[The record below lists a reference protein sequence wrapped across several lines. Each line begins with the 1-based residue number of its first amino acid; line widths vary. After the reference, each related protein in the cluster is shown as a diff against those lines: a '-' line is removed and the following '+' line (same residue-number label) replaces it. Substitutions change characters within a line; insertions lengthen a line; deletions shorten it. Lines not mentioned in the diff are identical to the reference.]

1 MENQSALEVGTN
13 GVFTSTATVPLDI
26 REGSNEVR
34 VVGWDGTVAQ
44 AFLTIPQPTL
54 SLDPEGSGRGS
65 QVTVTGAGFVAGR
78 AVRLLYGDGV
88 GLANGDPIVGVVMA
102 DGSGGFT
109 GSFHVPYSATVGRTH
124 PVTAVSL
131 LGVDSPLPPVEAM
144 ANHTAVYA
152 TASTSPVSVTS
163 GDIVT
168 IRGRNFPAFTL
179 VTHLAIGGVGV
190 APRQETVTDR
200 DGSFEAE
207 VLVPQLELGDQVLRV
222 QVGREVAIHVIKIV
236 DPPLSAPT
244 SEVFK
249 VLIRRGFS
257 IESGILIAPPRA
269 GHFLIQPR
277 NSGNSAPSTQW
288 KEATSCSCTFA
299 RT

>member
-1 MENQSALEVGTN
+1 M
-13 GVFTSTATVPLDI
+13 
-26 REGSNEVR
+26 
-34 VVGWDGTVAQ
+34 
-44 AFLTIPQPTL
+44 
-54 SLDPEGSGRGS
+54 
-65 QVTVTGAGFVAGR
+65 
-78 AVRLLYGDGV
+78 
-88 GLANGDPIVGVVMA
+88 GLANGDTIVGVVMA

-109 GSFHVPYSATVGRTH
+109 GSFDVPYSATVGRTH
-124 PVTAVSL
+124 LVTAVSL
-131 LGVDSPLPPVEAM
+131 LAADSPLPPVEAM

-179 VTHLAIGGVGV
+179 VTHLVIGCVGV
-190 APRQETVTDR
+190 VPRQETFTDR

-207 VLVPQLELGDQVLRV
+207 VLVSQLELGDQVLRV
-222 QVGREVAIHVIKIV
+222 QVCREVAIHVIKIV
-236 DPPLSAPT
+236 DPPLSGPT

-277 NSGNSAPSTQW
+277 NSGNSAPSTEW
-288 KEATSCSCTFA
+288 KEATSFPCTCA
-299 RT
+299 RP